1 MLNNK
6 IVYLDNN
13 ATTKTDEKVVEVM
26 LPYFSEKYGNP
37 SSMYELGAENSRAIK
52 AARETMKR
60 RLALIDYQKE
70 MWGKRPLAKLT
81 HDIMLEIDTRE
92 REDKQEKD
100 TTPL

>member
-1 MLNNK
+1 
-6 IVYLDNN
+6 
-13 ATTKTDEKVVEVM
+13 
-26 LPYFSEKYGNP
+26 
-37 SSMYELGAENSRAIK
+37 
-52 AARETMKR
+52 MKR

>member
-1 MLNNK
+1 MRKNP
-6 IVYLDNN
+6 
-13 ATTKTDEKVVEVM
+13 APDEEII
-26 LPYFSEKYGNP
+26 LSDE
-37 SSMYELGAENSRAIK
+37 EIK